1 MAGRCVIILD
11 VKGLSV
17 TYPGGTRG
25 LCDVSFHLKPGSRC
39 ALIGANGAG
48 KTTLLRTLVGLLRGA
63 GTVTVDGTVLNEKT
77 LPEIRQAMGVVF
89 QNPDDQ
95 LFLPTV
101 YQNVAFGL
109 QNMGLSDDEVRRRTE
124 KTLEQLGI
132 SALRDR
138 QAQRLSGGETRM
150 AALATVLTME
160 PKVLL
165 LDEPTAFLD
174 PKARRRLI
182 GAMNELNQ
190 TMLVATHDLS
200 FALETCTEALI
211 LSEGRVFLQG
221 SPAELLFDEEKM
233 DAAGVEAIFTDWI
246 GKGVRE

>member
-1 MAGRCVIILD
+1 M
-11 VKGLSV
+11 

-25 LCDVSFHLKPGSRC
+25 LCDVSFQLKPGSRC

-48 KTTLLRTLVGLLRGA
+48 KTTLLRTLVGLLRGT
-63 GTVTVDGTVLNEKT
+63 GTITVDGTVLNEKT
-77 LPEIRQAMGVVF
+77 LPEIRRTMGVVF

-109 QNMGLSDDEVRRRTE
+109 QNMGLSEDEVRQRTE

-138 QAQRLSGGETRM
+138 QAQRLSGGEKRM

-221 SPAELLFDEEKM
+221 NPEELLFDEEKM
-233 DAAGVEAIFTDWI
+233 DAAGVEAIRTDWT
-246 GKGVRE
+246 GKGAK